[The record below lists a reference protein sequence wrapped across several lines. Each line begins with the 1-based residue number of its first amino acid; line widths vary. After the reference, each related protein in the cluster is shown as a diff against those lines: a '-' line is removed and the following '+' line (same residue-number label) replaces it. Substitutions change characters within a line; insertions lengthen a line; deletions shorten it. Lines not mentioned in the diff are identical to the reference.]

1 MAEPRWAVI
10 TGASSGIGAELAR
23 VFARRGYSLWL
34 VARRE
39 EKLQA
44 LAGEFAKA
52 GRARVETMTLDL
64 EDPAAPAA
72 LADALAARGIA
83 VHTLVNNAG
92 FGLRGKFATLPLE
105 RQIAMIEL
113 NVTSLTKLSR
123 LMLPGMIER
132 RRGGIL
138 NVASIAAF
146 QAGPNMA
153 VYYATKAFVLSLSEA
168 LHEEVRRHNV
178 TVTALCPGP
187 TGTEFAG
194 KADLD
199 ESLMFRRG
207 GMSAAE
213 VARLGVD
220 GYEAGEA
227 VVVTGFTNR
236 AAAIASQLS
245 PRWISRRVTARLNS
259 R

>member
-1 MAEPRWAVI
+1 MDSRVAVV

-23 VFARRGYSLWL
+23 VFARRGYSLFL

-44 LAGEFAKA
+44 LAGELTKA
-52 GRARVETMTLDL
+52 GRVRVETMALDL
-64 EDPAAPAA
+64 ETPTAAAA
-72 LADALAARGIA
+72 LHDALGARGVK

-113 NVTSLTKLSR
+113 NVTTLTKLSR

-138 NVASIAAF
+138 NVASLAAF
-146 QAGPNMA
+146 QAGPQMA
-153 VYYATKAFVLSLSEA
+153 VYYASKAFVLSFSEA
-168 LHEEVRRHNV
+168 LHEEVRRHNL

-227 VVVTGFTNR
+227 VVVTGFSNR
-236 AAAIASQLS
+236 AASIASQLS
-245 PRWISRRVTARLNS
+245 PRWISRRITVRLNS